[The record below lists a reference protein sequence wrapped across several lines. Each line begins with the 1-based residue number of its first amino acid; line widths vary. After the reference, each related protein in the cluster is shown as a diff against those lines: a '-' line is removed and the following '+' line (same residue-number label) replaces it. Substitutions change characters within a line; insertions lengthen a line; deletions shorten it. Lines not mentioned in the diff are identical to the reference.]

1 MYYIQGKY
9 PKLAK
14 EIRKQVPGIDTHQ
27 VEFLL
32 HQYLERKEKEPIETI
47 IQAYLLKQTQS
58 NLIEQNYIIDNSTYI
73 GINNTN
79 FTIYRLD
86 SFQGDYGVFEKY
98 IIDFSDI
105 DQKTFLETLYETD
118 SEEKTFQKL
127 ELQPEII
134 EIGTKE
140 ASLIIEDIQ
149 NKNAYLC
156 TMVELFLYPED
167 TLMRI
172 YEDSVAKYSTV
183 KAYVPDT
190 VFSLAGYYLS
200 TYEKDALPKLQSS
213 CGNQLSSLQEKT
225 KFLLEYT
232 NGVKEIENSFS
243 NAFEEDYM
251 EEFV

>member
-1 MYYIQGKY
+1 
-9 PKLAK
+9 
-14 EIRKQVPGIDTHQ
+14 
-27 VEFLL
+27 
-32 HQYLERKEKEPIETI
+32 
-47 IQAYLLKQTQS
+47 
-58 NLIEQNYIIDNSTYI
+58 
-73 GINNTN
+73 
-79 FTIYRLD
+79 
-86 SFQGDYGVFEKY
+86 
-98 IIDFSDI
+98 
-105 DQKTFLETLYETD
+105 
-118 SEEKTFQKL
+118 
-127 ELQPEII
+127 
-134 EIGTKE
+134 
-140 ASLIIEDIQ
+140 
-149 NKNAYLC
+149 
-156 TMVELFLYPED
+156 MVELFLYPED